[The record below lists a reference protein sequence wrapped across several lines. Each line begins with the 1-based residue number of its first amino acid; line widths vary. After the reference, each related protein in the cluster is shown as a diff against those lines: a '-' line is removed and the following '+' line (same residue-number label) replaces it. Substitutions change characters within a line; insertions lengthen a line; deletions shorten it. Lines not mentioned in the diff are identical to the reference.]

1 MLGSAID
8 LAMDLLSLSSIVTL
22 AEDPSVI
29 PDVLHKDTV
38 KISSFSTTLSS
49 VVRKLTVL
57 GPVSPA
63 RNVTDVAVVV
73 KSLFSAVPTCALT
86 LKLNQ
91 LQLII

>member
-1 MLGSAID
+1 VLGSAID

-29 PDVLHKDTV
+29 PDVLDKDTV
-38 KISSFSTTLSS
+38 KNSSFSTILSS

-63 RNVTDVAVVV
+63 RNVTDVAVVA